1 MKNQRKREHSLELE
15 LLLHR
20 KWKELCFIWEA
31 PVLSNSK
38 AVAASKR
45 FPAEW
50 QTPFWGILMGM
61 KMKALLDLIT
71 GSCTWQPF
79 KGPFIPFG
87 GTCRFSKMQLGRNVK
102 QNHEALCLLLS
113 SSKALSYPSLLRRL
127 KMFKF
132 WGPNKLE
139 LTIWQWHLQNCSGL
153 NNPTKIST
161 S

>member
-61 KMKALLDLIT
+61 KDESSS
-71 GSCTWQPF
+71 GSHHRVLQWQPF

-113 SSKALSYPSLLRRL
+113 SSKALSYPSLSRRL

-132 WGPNKLE
+132 WGPNKLGTYN
-139 LTIWQWHLQNCSGL
+139 LTMTFAKL
-153 NNPTKIST
+153 
-161 S
+161 